1 MHRCF
6 NFFIP
11 TQIIYFRVITLYLY
25 LYIYNIFE
33 IHHTKYGH
41 EGAHK
46 NEMVI
51 KC

>member
-1 MHRCF
+1 MF
-6 NFFIP
+6 QFFIP

-25 LYIYNIFE
+25 IGNIFE